1 MNKNIFKAV
10 LCAALT
16 LPVLTSCELDQEPY
30 SSITYDSSWSTYDDA
45 CKHYTGLL
53 TVVRGVVGG
62 SAAYVPEAMAD
73 LFNLRAGAASL
84 AQEHRWTFTTNQFAG
99 DAVWANNYSLVMQAN
114 DFLGSIDP
122 FINEEKSKEEVADA
136 AEKAAKEA
144 GNTTEEKAQRQI
156 KLKHQE
162 RKERLMHYKG
172 VAYFARAFAYTN
184 MIVRYCKDYEPETAA
199 NELGLP
205 IVTTVDKN
213 ARPARATLQETVA
226 FILSD
231 FANAEINMQAIAD
244 YDNENNLYHPGLDA
258 LDALQMR
265 FALYTHDF
273 DKAIEKADIIIDNYA
288 LASSVQ
294 EMQQLWVLDAGS
306 EIIFEPAQ
314 TPEEHANGYGTVY
327 ISYDIR
333 DLTGNKDY
341 EIYGYDPYLVPTQGV
356 VDLYEDGDTR
366 KNVYFTNPY
375 MEEAYPKTKLSN
387 TSTDDPSESAW
398 LLFKF
403 PGNQNLFKNPSDW
416 YASPY
421 NMSKAFRS
429 AEAYLTAAE
438 AYLRKDAPDEG
449 KARQYLNALRSARN
463 ASEIEATVTGQ
474 DLVKEMEDEW
484 TREYLGEGKRLDCLK
499 RWHKGFKRM
508 EAQHFNGNLLTSVP
522 NAGYQDLVI
531 SADNKR
537 FVWEIPDNDRQ
548 ANPNLQPNW

>member
-16 LPVLTSCELDQEPY
+16 LPVLSSCELDQEPY
-30 SSITYDSSWSTYDDA
+30 TSITYGSSWSTYDDA

-53 TVVRGVVGG
+53 AVVRGVVGG

-84 AQEHRWTFTTNQFAG
+84 ASEHRWTFTTNQFSG
-99 DAVWANNYSLVMQAN
+99 DAVWASNYSLVMQAN
-114 DFLGSIDP
+114 DFLANIDA
-122 FINEEKSKEEVADA
+122 FINAEEDGS
-136 AEKAAKEA
+136 EK
-144 GNTTEEKAQRQI
+144 Q
-156 KLKHQE
+156 L
-162 RKERLMHYKG
+162 RLMHYKG

-184 MIVRYCKDYEPETAA
+184 MIVRYCKDYEPATAA

-213 ARPARATLQETVA
+213 ARPARATLQETVD

-231 FANAEINMQAIAD
+231 FKNAEDNLQAIAD
-244 YDNENNLYHPGLDA
+244 FDNENNLYHPGLDA

-273 DKAIEKADIIIDNYA
+273 DKAIEKADIIIDNYE
-288 LASSVQ
+288 LASSAQ
-294 EMQQLWVLDAGS
+294 EMLQLWVLDAGS

-314 TPEEHANGYGTVY
+314 TPEEHANSYLGAY
-327 ISYDIR
+327 ISYDVR
-333 DLTGNKDY
+333 EKEGF
-341 EIYGYDPYLVPTQGV
+341 YGYDPNLVPTQGV

-366 KNVYFTNPY
+366 KNVYFANPY
-375 MEEAYPKTKLSN
+375 MQETYPATKLSN

-416 YASPY
+416 FASPY

-438 AYLRKDAPDEG
+438 AYLRKATPDEG

-522 NAGYQDLVI
+522 NAGYQDLEV
-531 SADNKR
+531 SATDKR

-548 ANPNLQPNW
+548 ANPNLKPNW

>member
-99 DAVWANNYSLVMQAN
+99 DAVWANNFSLVMQAN
-114 DFLGSIDP
+114 DFLTNIDA
-122 FINEEKSKEEVADA
+122 FINAEEDGS
-136 AEKAAKEA
+136 EK
-144 GNTTEEKAQRQI
+144 QLR
-156 KLKHQE
+156 LK
-162 RKERLMHYKG
+162 HYKG

-213 ARPARATLQETVA
+213 ARPARATLQETVD

-231 FANAEINMQAIAD
+231 FKNAEDNMQAIAD
-244 YDNENNLYHPGLDA
+244 FDNENNLYHPGLDA

-341 EIYGYDPYLVPTQGV
+341 EIYGCDPYLVPTQGV

-366 KNVYFTNPY
+366 KNVYFANPY
-375 MEEAYPKTKLSN
+375 MQETYPATKLSN
-387 TSTDDPSESAW
+387 SSTDDFAESAW

-403 PGNQNLFKNPSDW
+403 PGNEALFKNPWDW
-416 YASPY
+416 YGSPY

-438 AYLRKDAPDEG
+438 ACLRKATPDEG
-449 KARQYLNALRSARN
+449 KARDYLNSLRQARN
-463 ASEIEATVTGQ
+463 ASDIEPTVTGQ

-484 TREYLGEGKRLDCLK
+484 TREFLGEGKRLDCLK

-522 NAGYQDLVI
+522 NAGYQDLEI

>member
-16 LPVLTSCELDQEPY
+16 LPVLSSCELDQEPY
-30 SSITYDSSWSTYDDA
+30 TSITYDSSWSTYDDA

-53 TVVRGVVGG
+53 AVVRGVVGG

-84 AQEHRWTFTTNQFAG
+84 ASEHRWTFTTNQFSG
-99 DAVWANNYSLVMQAN
+99 DAVWASNYSLVMQAN
-114 DFLGSIDP
+114 DFLANIDA
-122 FINEEKSKEEVADA
+122 FINAEEDGS
-136 AEKAAKEA
+136 EK
-144 GNTTEEKAQRQI
+144 Q
-156 KLKHQE
+156 L
-162 RKERLMHYKG
+162 RLMHYKG

-184 MIVRYCKDYEPETAA
+184 MIVRYCKDYEPATAA

-213 ARPARATLQETVA
+213 ARPARATLQETVD

-231 FANAEINMQAIAD
+231 FKNAENNLQAIAD
-244 YDNENNLYHPGLDA
+244 FDNENNLYHPGLDA

-273 DKAIEKADIIIDNYA
+273 DKAIEKADIIIDNYE
-288 LASSVQ
+288 LASSAQ
-294 EMQQLWVLDAGS
+294 EMLQLWVLDAGS

-314 TPEEHANGYGTVY
+314 TPEEHANSYLGAY
-327 ISYDIR
+327 ISYDVR
-333 DLTGNKDY
+333 EKEGF
-341 EIYGYDPYLVPTQGV
+341 YGYDPNLVPTQGV

-366 KNVYFTNPY
+366 KNVYFANPY
-375 MEEAYPKTKLSN
+375 MQETYPATKLSN

>member
-16 LPVLTSCELDQEPY
+16 LPVLSSCELDQEPY
-30 SSITYDSSWSTYDDA
+30 TSITYDSSWSTYDDA

-53 TVVRGVVGG
+53 AVVRGVVGG

-84 AQEHRWTFTTNQFAG
+84 ASEHRWTFTTNQFSG
-99 DAVWANNYSLVMQAN
+99 DAVWASNYSLVMQAN
-114 DFLGSIDP
+114 DFLANIDA
-122 FINEEKSKEEVADA
+122 FINAEEDGS
-136 AEKAAKEA
+136 EK
-144 GNTTEEKAQRQI
+144 Q
-156 KLKHQE
+156 L
-162 RKERLMHYKG
+162 RLMHYKG

-184 MIVRYCKDYEPETAA
+184 MIVRYCKDYEPATAA

-213 ARPARATLQETVA
+213 ARPARATLQETVD

-231 FANAEINMQAIAD
+231 FKNAEDNLQAIAD
-244 YDNENNLYHPGLDA
+244 FDNENNLYHPGLDA

-273 DKAIEKADIIIDNYA
+273 DKAIEKADIIIDNYE
-288 LASSVQ
+288 LASSAQ
-294 EMQQLWVLDAGS
+294 EMLQLWVLDAGS

-314 TPEEHANGYGTVY
+314 TPEEHANSYLGAY
-327 ISYDIR
+327 ISYDVR
-333 DLTGNKDY
+333 EKEGF
-341 EIYGYDPYLVPTQGV
+341 YGYDPNLVPTQGV

-366 KNVYFTNPY
+366 KNVYFANPY
-375 MEEAYPKTKLSN
+375 MQETYPATKLSN

-449 KARQYLNALRSARN
+449 KAREYLNLLRQARN
-463 ASEIEATVTGQ
+463 ASDIEATVTGQ

>member
-16 LPVLTSCELDQEPY
+16 LPVLSSCELDQEPY
-30 SSITYDSSWSTYDDA
+30 TSITYDSSWSTYDDA

-53 TVVRGVVGG
+53 AVVRGVVGG

-84 AQEHRWTFTTNQFAG
+84 ASEHRWTFTTNQFSG
-99 DAVWANNYSLVMQAN
+99 DAVWASNYSLVMQAN
-114 DFLGSIDP
+114 DFLANIDA
-122 FINEEKSKEEVADA
+122 FINAEEDGS
-136 AEKAAKEA
+136 EK
-144 GNTTEEKAQRQI
+144 Q
-156 KLKHQE
+156 L
-162 RKERLMHYKG
+162 RLMHYKG

-184 MIVRYCKDYEPETAA
+184 MIVRYCKDYEPATAA

-213 ARPARATLQETVA
+213 ARPARATLQETVD

-231 FANAEINMQAIAD
+231 FKNAEDNLQAIAD
-244 YDNENNLYHPGLDA
+244 FDNENNLYHPGLDA

-273 DKAIEKADIIIDNYA
+273 DKAIEKADIIIDNYE
-288 LASSVQ
+288 LASSAQ
-294 EMQQLWVLDAGS
+294 EMLQLWVLDAGS

-314 TPEEHANGYGTVY
+314 TPEEHANSYLGAY
-327 ISYDIR
+327 ISYDVR
-333 DLTGNKDY
+333 EKEGF
-341 EIYGYDPYLVPTQGV
+341 YGYDPNLVPTQGV

-366 KNVYFTNPY
+366 KNVYFANPY
-375 MEEAYPKTKLSN
+375 MQETYPATKLSN